1 MLAVR
6 ISRGVSH
13 PKKPACGP
21 HVELVKNDGARI
33 TRCPCGT
40 LHLHLARS
48 GVTVQLADEA
58 FDEVAD
64 AIAEAKRELRPE
76 PPRASV
82 IADAPRGTGEFVSV
96 QVPFAG
102 DKKLN

>member
-1 MLAVR
+1 MR
-6 ISRGVSH
+6 ICRGVSH

-21 HVELVKNDGARI
+21 HVELVKNEGARI

-48 GVTVQLADEA
+48 GVTVQLADES
-58 FDEVAD
+58 FDELAD
-64 AIAEAKRELRPE
+64 ANAEAKRELRPQ
-76 PPRASV
+76 PARPSV
-82 IADAPRGTGEFVSV
+82 VVDAPQGTGEFLSV
-96 QVPFAG
+96 QIPFAS